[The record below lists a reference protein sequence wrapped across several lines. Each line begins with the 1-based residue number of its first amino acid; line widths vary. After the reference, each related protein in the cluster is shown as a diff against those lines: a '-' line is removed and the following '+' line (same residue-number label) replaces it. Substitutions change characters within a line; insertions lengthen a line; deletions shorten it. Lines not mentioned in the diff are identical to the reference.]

1 MIFFLKI
8 LKIIL
13 KNKNQILIPVLLLSS
28 FTAFS
33 QGKIPDSE
41 KQKILSLEQSALE
54 ASASGNN
61 VAALADFNKV
71 AKAYEQYKDYKNA
84 EIYYK
89 KALTEA
95 KKQNTSFRTISA
107 YFHLINILK
116 IQKKWDES
124 LLYENEKIE
133 LSRKSSKKALVNDLI
148 NRAYTLKMLKKYNEA
163 IADLEEAKKIAQ
175 FEIKN
180 EQLTFNCYKE
190 LANNYKLLG
199 NEEKYNEYHNLVERI
214 KTEKTTSDL
223 KNKTTEAQI
232 KAQIKEQELQKTSS
246 KLNLISDSLNIVAD
260 SLTKME
266 AITKMQQYKLEAQN
280 ERIAR
285 QDLQLQIR
293 RNIIYFLITFLIF
306 AIIAAILWFVQYKKK
321 KEALNIVQLKNE
333 EIHQQ
338 KEEIQAQADELEFQR
353 DELYR
358 SNKTKEKLLSVV
370 AHDLKN
376 PIHALIGFSELLID
390 KEAGLSEDE
399 KTQYAEYIHDSS
411 LQIFSLLENLLK
423 WAQSQSSS
431 IKYQPE
437 KFNVNELL
445 DINIKLFHEAGMKK
459 EIELIF
465 NGKTK
470 NQVYADKNMINTVIR
485 NLINNAIKFTSAGG
499 KISVAA
505 EDKGT
510 FVEVSVV
517 DTGVGMTE
525 DIVKKIL
532 ETDEFHS
539 SQGTLNEQGTGLGL
553 AICKEFLNAHNS
565 KLQIL
570 SRPNKG
576 STFYFKI
583 PVASNS

>member
-1 MIFFLKI
+1 M
-8 LKIIL
+8 KIIL
-13 KNKNQILIPVLLLSS
+13 KNKNRILIPVLLMN
-28 FTAFS
+28 FFAGFS
-33 QGKIPDSE
+33 QSKIPDTE
-41 KQKILSLEQSALE
+41 KQKIISWNQSALE

-61 VAALADFNKV
+61 VAALADFNKI
-71 AKAYEQYKDYKNA
+71 AKTYEQYKDYNNA

-89 KALTEA
+89 KALSEA
-95 KKQNTSFRTISA
+95 KKQNASFRTISA
-107 YFHLINILK
+107 YFHLINTLK
-116 IQKKWDES
+116 IQKKWNES
-124 LLYENEKIE
+124 LQFENEKIE

-148 NRAYTLKMLKKYNEA
+148 NRAYTLKMLKKYNNA
-163 IADLEEAKKIAQ
+163 ITDLEEAKKIAQ

-246 KLNLISDSLNIVAD
+246 KLNLISDSLNTVAD

-266 AITKMQQYKLEAQN
+266 AIAKMQQFKLEAQN

-285 QDLQLQIR
+285 QELQLQIR
-293 RNIIYFLITFLIF
+293 RNIIYFLIAFLIF
-306 AIIAAILWFVQYKKK
+306 AIIAAILWYIQYKKK
-321 KEALNIVQLKNE
+321 KEALKIVQLKNE

-390 KEAGLSEDE
+390 KEVGLSEDE
-399 KTQYAEYIHDSS
+399 KTQYAEYIYDSS
-411 LQIFSLLENLLK
+411 LQIYSLLENLLK

-437 KFNVNELL
+437 KFNFNELL
-445 DINIKLFHEAGMKK
+445 EINIKLFHEAGMKK

-465 NGKTK
+465 NSKTK
-470 NQVYADKNMINTVIR
+470 NHVYADKNMINTVIR
-485 NLINNAIKFTSAGG
+485 NLINNAIKFTTEGG
-499 KISVAA
+499 KISVSAK
-505 EDKGT
+505 DKND
-510 FVEVSVV
+510 FVEISIV

-539 SQGTLNEQGTGLGL
+539 SQGTSNEQGTGLGL

-583 PVASNS
+583 PIAANS